1 MARATSG
8 RQHHKK
14 AKKIL
19 KDVKGYIGARSK
31 LYRTAKD
38 ARRRALTNS
47 YKDRRRRKRDFRSLW
62 IIRIGAAARICGIS
76 YSKLIAGMKAS
87 QIDINR
93 KMLADLAVTD
103 IESFRK
109 IVEKVKGAAA

>member
-1 MARATSG
+1 MARATNG

-14 AKKIL
+14 AKRVL

-31 LYRTAKD
+31 LFRTAKD

-47 YKDRRRRKRDFRSLW
+47 YRDRRRRKRDFRRLW
-62 IIRIGAAARICGIS
+62 IVRIGAAARICGTS
-76 YSKLIAGMKAS
+76 YSKLMAGMKAS

-93 KMLADLAVTD
+93 KMLADLAVQD
-103 IESFRK
+103 IESFK
-109 IVEKVKGAAA
+109 MIVEKAKGTAA